1 MFVGFDYGSANCAI
15 GVMIDDEVT
24 LLPLSNH
31 SNFMPSTLYAMDRE
45 LIAEAVYQG
54 LPDHLTAEYS
64 HLRSSQLMRA
74 KQMRHELDLLP
85 NEQAVFVGQA
95 AIDAYLEMPEEG
107 FYVRSPKS
115 FLGANGLRP
124 DQIGLF
130 EDIVTLMMQ
139 HVKTSADKALHAKS
153 LTAASHAVIG
163 RPVNFQGIGGEE
175 SNRQAEAILRLAASR
190 AGFTEVTFLFEPL
203 AAGMDFEANL
213 DADNT
218 VLVVD
223 VGGGTTDCSVV
234 KMGPSHIKQQD
245 RSSDC
250 FGHSG
255 QRIGGNDLD
264 IALAMTGLMPSFGA
278 DTLMINGK
286 PTPRAPFWNAVAVND
301 ISAQREFVSL
311 ASRKLVELLIK
322 EAQQPE
328 LLVRLQKVQKNQMS
342 YQVVRQA
349 EAAKISLSDNDST
362 QCALDFIEKGLLV
375 PLTAAQFEQAINEP
389 LNKVEALMQQ
399 AIQTA
404 ITKAEQQDCDMPSTP
419 DIVYVTGGTARSPAI
434 YNRIASVYPNAK
446 VVVGDHFGSVT
457 AGLTRCAQ
465 TAFNLLT

>member
-1 MFVGFDYGSANCAI
+1 MFVGFDFGSANCAI
-15 GVMIDDEVT
+15 GVMVDNTVA
-24 LLPLSNH
+24 LLPLSAH

-45 LIAEAVYQG
+45 LIADAVYRG
-54 LPDHLTAEYS
+54 LPDNLTAEYS
-64 HLRSSQLMRA
+64 HLRSGQLMRA
-74 KQMRHELDLLP
+74 KQVRHELDLLP
-85 NEQAVFVGQA
+85 DEQAVFVGQA
-95 AIDAYLEMPEEG
+95 AIDAYLDMPEEG

-115 FLGANGLRP
+115 FLGANGLRAE
-124 DQIGLF
+124 QIALF

-139 HVKTSADKALHAKS
+139 HIKTLADKALNAKS
-153 LTAASHAVIG
+153 LSAASYAVIG
-163 RPVNFQGIGGEE
+163 RPVNFQGMGGEE

-190 AGFTEVTFLFEPL
+190 SGFTDVKFLFEPL

-213 DADNT
+213 NDDNT

-234 KMGPSHIKQQD
+234 KMGPTHIKQHNRSQD
-245 RSSDC
+245 F

-278 DTLMINGK
+278 DSLINNGK
-286 PTPRAPFWNAVAVND
+286 PVPRSPFWNAVAVND
-301 ISAQREFVSL
+301 ISAQRDFVSL
-311 ASRKLVELLIK
+311 ASHKLVAQLIK

-328 LLVRLQKVQKNQMS
+328 LLTRLQKVQKNQLS

-349 EAAKISLSDNDST
+349 EAAKINLSDNDAT
-362 QCALDFIEKGLLV
+362 QCSLAFIEKDLLV
-375 PLTAAQFEQAINEP
+375 SLTAAQFEQAINEP
-389 LNKVEALMQQ
+389 LAKVEALMKHAMQ
-399 AIQTA
+399 AAIIQA
-404 ITKAEQQDCDMPSTP
+404 QQQDCDIPTTP

-434 YNRIASVYPNAK
+434 YNKIASVYPNAN

-465 TAFNLLT
+465 TAFS